1 MKRFS
6 QAIDIICKYQ
16 GFNEKAYPDLSTG
29 GQPYSIGFGTQFYP
43 DGTPVAA
50 GQMCT
55 RTKATQYLKHELK
68 CIDNDLDTIN
78 LHLDESMRAA
88 LISFIHSIGWESFLY
103 GELIDAIG
111 NEDWPTLALE
121 MSRWI
126 FDQDY
131 KVIGN
136 LIDRRREE
144 IRLFLSEVDN
154 NPWSSTEVLLTA
166 FRKYSAAPQQVRAIR
181 ALEENMN
188 PYILAEFANSF
199 DIAQEDS
206 QVVFWENLGIENYC
220 TQYFVEPVE
229 DGEWS

>member
-6 QAIDIICKYQ
+6 EAIDIISKYQ
-16 GFNEKAYPDLSTG
+16 GFNEKAYPDFASG
-29 GQPYSIGFGTQFYP
+29 GHPYSIGFGTQFYP

-55 RTKATQYLKHELK
+55 KQKALQYLKHELQ
-68 CIDNDLDTIN
+68 CIDHDLDTVN

-88 LISFIHSIGWESFLY
+88 LLSFVHSIGWDSFLY
-103 GELIDAIG
+103 SEIIDAIG
-111 NEDWPTLALE
+111 NEDWPRLALE

-144 IRLFLSEVDN
+144 IRLFLSEIDE

-166 FRKYSAAPQQVRAIR
+166 FRRYTAAPHQVRAIR
-181 ALEENMN
+181 TLEEKIN

-199 DIAQEDS
+199 DITEEDS
-206 QVVFWENLGIENYC
+206 HIVFWDDLNIPNPHIEI
-220 TQYFVEPVE
+220 VE

>member
-6 QAIDIICKYQ
+6 AAIDIICKYQ

-43 DGTPVAA
+43 DGTSVAA

-55 RTKATQYLKHELK
+55 KAKALQYLKYELR

-78 LHLDESMRAA
+78 LHLDERMRAA

-103 GELIDAIG
+103 SEVIEAIG
-111 NEDWPTLALE
+111 NEDWPALALE

-166 FRKYSAAPQQVRAIR
+166 FRKYSASPHQVRAIR
-181 ALEENMN
+181 VLEEKMN

-199 DIAQEDS
+199 DITEEDS
-206 QVVFWENLGIENYC
+206 QIIYWEELGIED
-220 TQYFVEPVE
+220 YFVETVE